1 MGLGI
6 RESKRKSGKVTK
18 SRTFTAYI
26 DTGERYPDGR
36 KRYKQIRRV
45 IKKNTRAKDKLLTF
59 PHIVSPKLEVSYNKI
74 ITAKKLEQR
83 EWKRHESV
91 KRIQVEYFGDIE
103 LTQITKDKCKEYKNH
118 RLIQGIAFGT
128 LDTELAILKH
138 IMIEAGIKSPIDKS
152 IFINKPTRR
161 QRILTIEE
169 QAILFPALAL
179 NARRI
184 AETIVNCGPRPGE
197 ACRIKKASV
206 DLSTNTLHLTETKGS
221 KPRQI
226 PFGPLQ
232 RELFKEAIQE
242 SSQDLIFLNRHGE
255 PYTTKSYDEHF
266 KQTCVQLGIANL
278 KPHDLRHT
286 FATRL
291 CRSNV
296 NLRKVQYY
304 MGHASIKTTERYTHI
319 DTESREDILIA
330 EGFTKNARELEKRR
344 SRV

>member
-1 MGLGI
+1 MGSGI

-18 SRTFTAYI
+18 SRTFTVYI

-36 KRYKQIRRV
+36 KKYKQVQRV
-45 IKKNTRAKDKLLTF
+45 INNNPSISNLVIAESWHKRQQ
-59 PHIVSPKLEVSYNKI
+59 LEDSYNKI

-83 EWKRHESV
+83 EWKRYESV
-91 KRIQVEYFGDIE
+91 KRIQVEYFGNIE
-103 LTQITKDKCKEYKNH
+103 LSQLTKDKCKEYKNH
-118 RLIQGIAFGT
+118 RLIQGIAFST

-138 IMIEAGIKSPIDKS
+138 IMIEAGIKCPIDKS

-161 QRILTIEE
+161 QRILTLDE
-169 QAILFPALAL
+169 QSILFPALAP

-206 DLSTNTLHLTETKGS
+206 DLSTNTLHLTETKGL

-232 RELFKEAIQE
+232 RELFKEAILQSPQE
-242 SSQDLIFLNRHGE
+242 LIFLNSQGE

-266 KQTCVQLGIANL
+266 KQTCAQLGITNL

-330 EGFTKNARELEKRR
+330 ESFTRSARDIEKGNK
-344 SRV
+344 